1 MKSQSQPCLTTGF
14 AEASANKAED
24 RRANASLKCARQQL
38 GIEDRSQRIALMKA
52 TVADFNKSANELE
65 EWIRVEQNRTR
76 IDDPAHFAYST
87 SAASMTRRRDAL
99 MRSRETLIRAIEE
112 LKRQLDD
119 QAHAAS
125 DQFDD

>member
-1 MKSQSQPCLTTGF
+1 M
-14 AEASANKAED
+14 EAT
-24 RRANASLKCARQQL
+24 
-38 GIEDRSQRIALMKA
+38 M
-52 TVADFNKSANELE
+52 ADFDKSANNLE
-65 EWIRVEQNRTR
+65 EWIRAEQNRTR

-119 QAHAAS
+119 VAHATS

>member
-1 MKSQSQPCLTTGF
+1 M
-14 AEASANKAED
+14 EAT
-24 RRANASLKCARQQL
+24 
-38 GIEDRSQRIALMKA
+38 M
-52 TVADFNKSANELE
+52 ADFDKSANDLE
-65 EWIRVEQNRTR
+65 EWIRAEQNRTR

-119 QAHAAS
+119 VAHATS